1 MADDISP
8 EDLDRDL
15 GSATY
20 TQVYEALTRFEQ
32 MTERNALLGFYPSL
46 TADTFEGMD
55 RVDDALV
62 GLAINLTYRRIGF
75 DPEFTMGQRA
85 KEMLDINLRFGS
97 HYASFQHA
105 LLVKISNFPDL
116 EAHEV
121 MIALCSRGING
132 EHEKKAAQWL
142 VSYLM
147 DHEDTRPK
155 VVQFLGRMK
164 DRDDLGPVVDYVRPT
179 LTPEEREN
187 LDEW

>member
-20 TQVYEALTRFEQ
+20 TRIYEALTRFEQ
-32 MTERNALLGFYPSL
+32 MAERNALLGFYPSL

-55 RVDDALV
+55 RIDDALV
-62 GLAINLTYRRIGF
+62 SLAINLIYRRIGF
-75 DPEFTMGQRA
+75 DPEFTMEKRA
-85 KEMLDINLRFGS
+85 REILDINLRFGS
-97 HYASFQHA
+97 HFASFQHA
-105 LLVKISNFPDL
+105 LLVKISNFPGL
-116 EAHEV
+116 EAREA
-121 MIALCSRGING
+121 MTALCARGISG
-132 EHEKKAAQWL
+132 EHEKKAAKWL

-147 DHEDTRPK
+147 DHEETRPT

-164 DRDDLGPVVDYVRPT
+164 DRDDLEPVVDYVRPT